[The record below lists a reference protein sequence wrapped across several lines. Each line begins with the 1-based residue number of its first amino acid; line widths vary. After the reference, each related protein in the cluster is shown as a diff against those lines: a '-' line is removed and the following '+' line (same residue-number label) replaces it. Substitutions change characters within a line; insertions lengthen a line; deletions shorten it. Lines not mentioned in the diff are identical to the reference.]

1 MPDTLITSYDMH
13 YNVNMANPNETQETG
28 ETMTIQ
34 DAEKRIETVIAN
46 IKSSVTETGLVPEL
60 NERGKLETIDGVE
73 GYGFNSEM
81 LGYAMRLAVENDDRD
96 MFERLHSG
104 YQLLQ
109 SKGSNG
115 LLRARLHHNLAV
127 DESGNGVE
135 SWADGNQDV
144 ALSLLEAGQK
154 WGKQYE
160 EEGIR
165 LATAFINSG
174 HIQEVNGRLC
184 VFNSFAED
192 QEKYLGERLR
202 LVDLSMWNFRL
213 YERMQQLQPDEVRWQ
228 RLYSTGAEVFTDTL
242 DKFKLPPN
250 RIPLI
255 DGQVVSYEELF
266 QKLDGDELLAGS
278 LKVSKEVVAGRL
290 ADPYTEH
297 RVYGWDAM
305 RIPYRLADTADP
317 RLLELSVTL
326 YKRLA
331 EGGNLGVNIQAET
344 GSRERANT
352 FSPSI
357 APCLTAQICEQG
369 DISQAI
375 AGLEASMQVEE
386 NKEGVGTFKTP
397 LYWKMWDGLALS
409 QVRRYYNATTSE
421 SIT

>member
-1 MPDTLITSYDMH
+1 MH
-13 YNVNMANPNETQETG
+13 YNVSMANPNETQETG

-34 DAEKRIETVIAN
+34 DAEKRIETVIAD

-81 LGYAMRLAVENDDRD
+81 LGYAMRLAVENDNRD

-127 DESGNGVE
+127 DENGNGVE

-160 EEGIR
+160 EEGVR
-165 LATAFINSG
+165 LATDFINSG

-228 RLYSTGAEVFTDTL
+228 RLYSTGTEVFTDTL
-242 DKFKLPPN
+242 EKFKLPPN

-255 DGQVVSYEELF
+255 DGQVVTYDELF
-266 QKLDGDELLAGS
+266 QRLESDALLAGA
-278 LKVSKEVVAGRL
+278 LKVSKEVITGRL
-290 ADPYTEH
+290 ADPYAEH

-326 YKRLA
+326 YNRLA
-331 EGGNLGVNIQAET
+331 KIGNLGVNIQAET
-344 GSRERANT
+344 GSIERAST

-375 AGLEASMQVEE
+375 AGLEASIQAEE

-421 SIT
+421 SVT